1 MTIKK
6 DLQIYSVNT
15 LCFIFNNV
23 SGYFEGSNGNTYLT
37 LLPTNEKKEK
47 IIIIKKN
54 NRESY
59 GVKSEILLDQ

>member
-1 MTIKK
+1 MTIK

-23 SGYFEGSNGNTYLT
+23 NGYFEGSNGTTYLT

-47 IIIIKKN
+47 IKKK
-54 NRESY
+54 NRESS